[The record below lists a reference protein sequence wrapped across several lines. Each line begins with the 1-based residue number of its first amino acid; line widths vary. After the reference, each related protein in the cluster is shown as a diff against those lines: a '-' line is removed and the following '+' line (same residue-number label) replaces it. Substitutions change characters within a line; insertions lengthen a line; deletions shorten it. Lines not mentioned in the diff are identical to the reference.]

1 MKQFKVYISD
11 QAWSDIDNLTD
22 YIRYKLKSPLTALRY
37 ANGIIN
43 EMLKLG
49 KYADSIS
56 KSYYKSVLLYG
67 NNARSINYKKHA
79 VIYTVHKENVIIHR
93 IIIAS
98 LIKE

>member
-11 QAWSDIDNLTD
+11 QAWLDINNLTN
-22 YIRYKLKSPLTALRY
+22 YIRRELKSPLTALRY
-37 ANGIIN
+37 TNGIVI

-56 KSYYKSVLLYG
+56 KSNYKSVLFYG
-67 NNARSINYKKHA
+67 NNARSISYKKHTI
-79 VIYTVHKENVIIHR
+79 IYTVQQESVIIRR
-93 IIIAS
+93 IILAS

>member
-11 QAWSDIDNLTD
+11 QAWLDIDNLTD
-22 YIRYKLKSPLTALRY
+22 YIRRELKSPLTALRY
-37 ANGIIN
+37 TNGIII
-43 EMLKLG
+43 EMLKLE

-56 KSYYKSVLLYG
+56 ISNYKSVLLYG
-67 NNARSINYKKHA
+67 NNARSISYKKHT
-79 VIYTVHKENVIIHR
+79 VIYTVQQETVIIHR